1 MYKTIIIF
9 VLVLLTY
16 LAINIYIGWH
26 GLYALSHFSPNIS
39 HTVYW
44 GIFFVIAFSYLFGRI
59 KLLPGSIRRFM
70 QLIGSY
76 YFAVMEFAILLL
88 PLADLIAW
96 LAGTAG
102 VPLSTYMPIFIT
114 AVLLLLFGLLVWG
127 SWNAW
132 VPIVRTYEIDIDK
145 PAGDLQE
152 LRIAVASD
160 LHLGNIVANRH
171 LTRLVE
177 RVNDMQPDLVLLPGD
192 VIDDVIEPFMR
203 KEMSKVMRQL
213 QAPFG
218 VYAVPGNHDY
228 YGGHIKEY
236 VKQMDAIGIHVLQDE
251 SVLIHNSFYLA
262 GRKDKATETID
273 PVGRVSVQELL
284 QDLNVTR
291 PIIMMDHQ
299 PYHFD
304 KAAAAGVDLLL
315 CGHTH
320 RGQFAPNHWITSR
333 VFELDWGYMLKE
345 KMHVI
350 VSSGFGTWG
359 PPIRLASRCEILEL
373 IVRFRS

>member
-1 MYKTIIIF
+1 MYKTISIF
-9 VLVLLTY
+9 VLILLTY

-26 GLYALSHFSPNIS
+26 GLYALSYFSANII

-44 GIFFVIAFSYLFGRI
+44 VIFFVVAFSYLFGRI
-59 KLLPGSIRRFM
+59 KVLPGSIRRFM

-76 YFAVMEFAILLL
+76 YFAVMEFAIILL
-88 PLADLIAW
+88 PLADLVAWFSRIAD
-96 LAGTAG
+96 
-102 VPLSTYMPIFIT
+102 VPFNTYMPILIA
-114 AVLLLLFGLLVWG
+114 AVSLLFLGLLVWG

-160 LHLGNIVANRH
+160 LHLGNIVENRH

-177 RVNDMQPDLVLLPGD
+177 RVKDMQPDLVLLPGD

-203 KEMSKVMRQL
+203 KEMSKVMSQL

-218 VYAVPGNHDY
+218 IYAVPGNHDY

-236 VKQMDAIGIHVLQDE
+236 VKQMEAIGIRVLQDE
-251 SVLIHNSFYLA
+251 SVLIHDSFYLA
-262 GRKDKATETID
+262 GRKDKAAETID
-273 PVGRVSVQELL
+273 PAGRVSVQELL

-320 RGQFAPNHWITSR
+320 RGQFAPNHWITRR

-373 IVRFRS
+373 TVRFRS

>member
-1 MYKTIIIF
+1 MYKRIIMF
-9 VLVLLTY
+9 VLILFTY
-16 LAINIYIGWH
+16 LAINLYIGWH
-26 GLYALSHFSPNIS
+26 GLYALSYFLPSAIHIA
-39 HTVYW
+39 YW
-44 GIFFVIAFSYLFGRI
+44 VIFFAIAFSYLLGRI
-59 KLLPGSIRRFM
+59 KLLPGPIRRFM

-76 YFAVMEFAILLL
+76 YFAVMEFAIILL

-96 LAGTAG
+96 LLRTAG
-102 VPLSTYMPIFIT
+102 VPLGAYMPVLIT
-114 AVLLLLFGLLVWG
+114 AVFLLLAGLLIWG

-132 VPIVRTYEIDIDK
+132 VPIVRTYELHIDK
-145 PAGDLQE
+145 PAGDLRE

-160 LHLGNIVANRH
+160 LHLGNIVENRH

-177 RVNDMQPDLVLLPGD
+177 QVNNMQPDLVLLPGD

-213 QAPFG
+213 QAPLG

-228 YGGHIKEY
+228 YGGHIEEY
-236 VKQMDAIGIHVLQDE
+236 VKQMKAIGIHVLQDE

-262 GRKDKATETID
+262 GRKDKAAETMD

-284 QDLNVTR
+284 QDVNVTR

-304 KAAAAGVDLLL
+304 KAAVAGVDLLL

-359 PPIRLASRCEILEL
+359 PPIRLASRCEIIEL
-373 IVRFRS
+373 IVRFRA

>member
-1 MYKTIIIF
+1 
-9 VLVLLTY
+9 
-16 LAINIYIGWH
+16 
-26 GLYALSHFSPNIS
+26 
-39 HTVYW
+39 
-44 GIFFVIAFSYLFGRI
+44 
-59 KLLPGSIRRFM
+59 
-70 QLIGSY
+70 
-76 YFAVMEFAILLL
+76 
-88 PLADLIAW
+88 
-96 LAGTAG
+96 
-102 VPLSTYMPIFIT
+102 
-114 AVLLLLFGLLVWG
+114 
-127 SWNAW
+127 
-132 VPIVRTYEIDIDK
+132 
-145 PAGDLQE
+145 
-152 LRIAVASD
+152 
-160 LHLGNIVANRH
+160 
-171 LTRLVE
+171 
-177 RVNDMQPDLVLLPGD
+177 

-203 KEMSKVMRQL
+203 KEMSKVMSQL

-218 VYAVPGNHDY
+218 IYAVPGNHDY

-236 VKQMDAIGIHVLQDE
+236 VKQMEAIGIRVLQDE
-251 SVLIHNSFYLA
+251 SVLIHDSFYLA
-262 GRKDKATETID
+262 GRKDKAAETID
-273 PVGRVSVQELL
+273 PAGRVSVQELL

-320 RGQFAPNHWITSR
+320 RGQFAPNHWITRR

-373 IVRFRS
+373 TVRFRS